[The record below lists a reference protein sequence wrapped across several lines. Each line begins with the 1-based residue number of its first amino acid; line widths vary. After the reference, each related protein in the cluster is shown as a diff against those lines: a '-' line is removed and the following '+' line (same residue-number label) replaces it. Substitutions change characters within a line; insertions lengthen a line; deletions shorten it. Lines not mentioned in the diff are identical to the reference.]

1 MAATTPNARKDVD
14 ALALAEELAGGGRV
28 QDLSGGSKALGIN
41 RSFRLYG
48 EEGTK
53 ILKIYGTPARER
65 REHHALGAL
74 RGIEGLPTILERG
87 GSDDTV
93 WAMFGDAGRW
103 TLAALP
109 ENPGMARKAGEILR
123 AVHDSAPNPVSNLA
137 RGIDQ
142 EWVTV
147 DFNSTFRRLERYRGR
162 VGLSA
167 EVLEAAKRVR
177 PPYAS
182 EPRAAHTDPKPSNF
196 LVDDDGNVT
205 LISWEWATLAPPE
218 WDLSK
223 ATWLLGFRSGP
234 AAADALQDGYGRH
247 LDPEQL
253 DRWIVYHAAMSLVW
267 EAEQKVSGGPKEI
280 YEDTVAELQRA
291 VTGATS
297 KN

>member
-1 MAATTPNARKDVD
+1 MDP
-14 ALALAEELAGGGRV
+14 LALAEEMANGGRV
-28 QDLSGGSKALGIN
+28 QDLTGGGRALGIN

-48 EEGTK
+48 EGGTK

-65 REHHALGAL
+65 REHHALNAL
-74 RGIEGLPTILERG
+74 AGIDGLPTILERG
-87 GSDDTV
+87 GADDTV
-93 WAMFGDAGRW
+93 WAIFSDAGRW

-109 ENPGMARKAGEILR
+109 ENPGLSRKAGEILR

-167 EVLEAAKRVR
+167 DVLEEAKRVR

-205 LISWEWATLAPPE
+205 LINWEWATLAPPE

-223 ATWLLGFRSGP
+223 ASWLAGFRSGP
-234 AAADALQDGYGRH
+234 AAAEAMQEGYGRH

-253 DRWIVYHAAMSLVW
+253 DRWIVYHAAMNLVW
-267 EAEQKVSGGPKEI
+267 EAEQKVSGGPKEL
-280 YEDTVAELQRA
+280 YQDMVAELQRA
-291 VTGATS
+291 VAGAGSTA
-297 KN
+297 